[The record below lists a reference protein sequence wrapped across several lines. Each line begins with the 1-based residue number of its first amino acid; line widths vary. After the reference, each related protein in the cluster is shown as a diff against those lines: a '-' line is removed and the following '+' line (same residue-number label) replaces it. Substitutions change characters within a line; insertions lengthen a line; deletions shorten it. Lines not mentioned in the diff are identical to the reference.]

1 MQAMG
6 FYATQ
11 QEIDDM
17 VNEVKY
23 SKITEGVS
31 EVEVDTITFT
41 DLIRCNRFCL
51 IFKYMSI
58 IDHM

>member
-17 VNEVKY
+17 VNEVRY
-23 SKITEGVS
+23 SKITEGIS
-31 EVEVDTITFT
+31 DTEVDTITFSE
-41 DLIRCNRFCL
+41 LVKCN
-51 IFKYMSI
+51 S
-58 IDHM
+58 

>member
-17 VNEVKY
+17 VNEVRY
-23 SKITEGVS
+23 SKITEGIS
-31 EVEVDTITFT
+31 EVEVDTITFSE
-41 DLIRCNRFCL
+41 LIKC
-51 IFKYMSI
+51 I
-58 IDHM
+58 ICF

>member
-6 FYATQ
+6 YYASQ

-23 SKITEGVS
+23 SKITEGTS
-31 EVEVDTITFT
+31 DLEVDTITFAE
-41 DLIRCNRFCL
+41 LIKCKFEL
-51 IFKYMSI
+51 
-58 IDHM
+58 

>member
-17 VNEVKY
+17 INEVKY
-23 SKITEGVS
+23 PKITEGVS
-31 EVEVDTITFT
+31 ESEVDTITFYE
-41 DLIRCNRFCL
+41 LVRCNFS
-51 IFKYMSI
+51 KV
-58 IDHM
+58 